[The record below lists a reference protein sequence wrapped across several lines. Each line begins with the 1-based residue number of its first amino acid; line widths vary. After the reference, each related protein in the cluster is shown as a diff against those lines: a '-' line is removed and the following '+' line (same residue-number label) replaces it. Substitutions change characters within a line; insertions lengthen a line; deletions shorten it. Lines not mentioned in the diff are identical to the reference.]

1 MTPLRFLVTVLLL
14 TSSTVLS
21 AQDRSYGRSVVA
33 TPFGIVATSEVEASQ
48 AGARMLERGGS
59 AIDAGIAANAVLGVM
74 EPMMNG
80 LGGDLFAIYYDAKT
94 GKLTGINASGW
105 APNGLTIEHLQGKDL
120 HAMPRVGIDSVTV
133 PGAVDGWAKLHGRF
147 GKLPWRELFEPAI
160 SVAGQGYAVPEIIDD
175 YWKISHKGLMTNPE
189 SRRVFLPGDQAP
201 ERGQLFRNP
210 DLARALTLI
219 ANEGETAFYKG
230 AIARAIL
237 KTSSEL
243 SGTMT
248 AADLAEYSAEWVEPI
263 SVNYR
268 GWTIYELPP
277 NGDGM
282 AALEML
288 NIMEQSKADPAGPY
302 SPGELHTRIEAMK
315 LAYADVKAYDG
326 DPRFNKIAAEQLLSK
341 SYAAQRASLID
352 PGRANCTIAPGA
364 LSRSDTTYFTVVD
377 REGNIL
383 SMIQS
388 NAGLFG
394 SEVTVDGMGFALQDR
409 GVAFSLDPKSPNA
422 LAGHKR
428 PFHTIIPAFM
438 QMGDRHIGFG
448 IMGGMNQPLAHAQF
462 VSNVVDYGMN
472 IQAALEEARF
482 TVTATLGCNIEIESR
497 VGTSTIDALT
507 KMGHLFEVRK
517 EYTANMG
524 RGNVVEHDTATGMN
538 LGASDPRGDGA
549 AIPEMPKRPT
559 STVKIPS
566 AVGPAR

>member
-147 GKLPWRELFEPAI
+147 GKLPWRELFQPAI

-189 SRRVFLPGDQAP
+189 SRRVFLPGDQAL

-326 DPRFNKIAAEQLLSK
+326 DPRFNKIPAEQLLSK
-341 SYAAQRASLID
+341 SYAAQRAALID

-549 AIPEMPKRPT
+549 AIPEMPKGPT
-559 STVKIPS
+559 STVKLPS

>member
-1 MTPLRFLVTVLLL
+1 MSLRLLVPVLLL
-14 TSSTVLS
+14 TSSLGLR
-21 AQDRSYGRSVVA
+21 AQDRSYGRSVVS

-48 AGARMLERGGS
+48 AGARMLEHGGS

-105 APNGLTIEHLQGKDL
+105 APKSLTIEHLKGKGLDQ
-120 HAMPRVGIDSVTV
+120 MPRFGIDSVTV

-147 GKLPWRELFEPAI
+147 GKLPWRDLFQPAI
-160 SVAGQGYAVPEIIDD
+160 FFAGNGYAVPEIMDD
-175 YWKISHKGLMTNPE
+175 DWKTSRKWLITNPE
-189 SRRVFLPGDQAP
+189 SRRVFLPGDKAP
-201 ERGQLFRNP
+201 ERGELFRNP
-210 DLARALTLI
+210 DLARALTLV
-219 ANEGETAFYKG
+219 ASEGETAFYKG
-230 AIARAIL
+230 AIAQAIL
-237 KTSSEL
+237 KTSAEL
-243 SGTMT
+243 GGTMT
-248 AADLAEYSAEWVEPI
+248 ASDLAEYSAEWVEPI
-263 SVNYR
+263 SVSYR

-277 NGDGM
+277 NGDGL

-288 NIMEQSKADPAGPY
+288 NIMEQSKPDPDGPY

-326 DPRFNKIAAEQLLSK
+326 DPRFNKIPAEELLSK
-341 SYAAQRASLID
+341 SYAAQRAHLID
-352 PGRANCTIAPGA
+352 PSRANCKVAPGA
-364 LSRSDTTYFTVVD
+364 LSKSDTTYFTVVD

-388 NAGLFG
+388 NYAAFG
-394 SEVTVDGMGFALQDR
+394 SDITVDGMGFVLHNR
-409 GVAFSLDPKSPNA
+409 GGAFSLDPTSPDA

-462 VSNVVDYGMN
+462 VSNMVDYGMN

-482 TVTATLGCNIEIESR
+482 TVTSTLGCNIQIESR
-497 VGTSTIDALT
+497 VGPSTIDALT
-507 KMGHLFEVRK
+507 KMGHVFEVHK
-517 EYTANMG
+517 EYTENMG
-524 RGNVVEHDTATGMN
+524 RGNAVEHDSATGMN
-538 LGASDPRGDGA
+538 FGASDPRGDGA
-549 AIPEMPKRPT
+549 AVPEMPSLR
-559 STVKIPS
+559 
-566 AVGPAR
+566 

>member
-1 MTPLRFLVTVLLL
+1 
-14 TSSTVLS
+14 
-21 AQDRSYGRSVVA
+21 
-33 TPFGIVATSEVEASQ
+33 
-48 AGARMLERGGS
+48 MLERGGS

-94 GKLTGINASGW
+94 GKLTGINASGG

-120 HAMPRVGIDSVTV
+120 HAMPRFGVDSVTV

-147 GKLPWRELFEPAI
+147 GKLPWRDLFQPAI
-160 SVAGQGYAVPEIIDD
+160 FFAGQGYAVPEIIDD
-175 YWKISHKGLMTNPE
+175 TWQTSRKGLMMNPE

-201 ERGQLFRNP
+201 EPGQLFRNP
-210 DLARALTLI
+210 DLAHALTLI

-230 AIARAIL
+230 AIAQAIL

-243 SGTMT
+243 GGTMT
-248 AADLAEYSAEWVEPI
+248 GSDLAEYSAEWVEPI

-268 GWTIYELPP
+268 GWTVYELPP

-326 DPRFNKIAAEQLLSK
+326 DPRFNKIPAEQLLSK
-341 SYAAQRASLID
+341 SYAAQRAALID
-352 PGRANCTIAPGA
+352 PGRANCTIALGA

-388 NAGLFG
+388 NYGAFG
-394 SEVTVDGMGFALQDR
+394 SDVTVDGMGFALQDR
-409 GVAFSLDPKSPNA
+409 GAAFSLDPKSLNA

-438 QMGDRHIGFG
+438 QKGDRHIGFG

-482 TVTATLGCNIEIESR
+482 TVAASLGCKIEIESR
-497 VGTSTIDALT
+497 VGSSTIDALT
-507 KMGHLFEVRK
+507 KMGHVFDVRK
-517 EYTANMG
+517 EYTAHMG
-524 RGNVVEHDTATGMN
+524 RGNVVEHDTAAGMN

-549 AIPEMPKRPT
+549 AIPEMPNGPT
-559 STVKIPS
+559 SMVKLPS
-566 AVGPAR
+566 VVGPAR

>member
-1 MTPLRFLVTVLLL
+1 MMPLRFLVTVLLL

-21 AQDRSYGRSVVA
+21 AQHRSYGRSVVA

-147 GKLPWRELFEPAI
+147 GKLPWRELFQPAI

-288 NIMEQSKADPAGPY
+288 NIMEQSKVDPAGPY

-326 DPRFNKIAAEQLLSK
+326 DPRFNKIPAEQLLSK
-341 SYAAQRASLID
+341 SYAAQRAALID

-394 SEVTVDGMGFALQDR
+394 SEVTVDGMGFRAARPRRRILARSKIAERARRPQAPVPHHHPGFHADGRPTHRLRHHGRNEPAARPCPVRVQCGRLRHEYPGRARRSSLHCHRNSGLQYRDR
-409 GVAFSLDPKSPNA
+409 
-422 LAGHKR
+422 
-428 PFHTIIPAFM
+428 I
-438 QMGDRHIGFG
+438 
-448 IMGGMNQPLAHAQF
+448 
-462 VSNVVDYGMN
+462 
-472 IQAALEEARF
+472 AR
-482 TVTATLGCNIEIESR
+482 
-497 VGTSTIDALT
+497 
-507 KMGHLFEVRK
+507 GHLNHRCAHEDGPSVRSTQGVHRK
-517 EYTANMG
+517 YG
-524 RGNVVEHDTATGMN
+524 SR
-538 LGASDPRGDGA
+538 
-549 AIPEMPKRPT
+549 KR
-559 STVKIPS
+559 
-566 AVGPAR
+566 R

>member
-1 MTPLRFLVTVLLL
+1 MTSLRFLVPVLLL
-14 TSSTVLS
+14 TFSTALS

-33 TPFGIVATSEVEASQ
+33 TPFGIVATSEVAASQ

-80 LGGDLFAIYYDAKT
+80 IGGDLFAIYYDAKT

-105 APNGLTIEHLQGKDL
+105 APKNLTIEHLQGKDL
-120 HAMPRVGIDSVTV
+120 HTMPISGIDSVTV

-147 GKLPWRELFEPAI
+147 GKLPWHDLFQPAI
-160 SVAGQGYAVPEIIDD
+160 FFAGQGYAVSEIMDD
-175 YWKISHKGLMTNPE
+175 TWKASRKGLMRTPE
-189 SRRVFLPGDQAP
+189 GRRVFLPGDQAP
-201 ERGQLFRNP
+201 ERGQLFRDP
-210 DLARALTLI
+210 DLAGALTLI
-219 ANEGETAFYKG
+219 ANQGESAFYKG
-230 AIARAIL
+230 PIAGAIL

-243 SGTMT
+243 GGTMT
-248 AADLAEYSAEWVEPI
+248 ASDLADYSAEWVDPI
-263 SVNYR
+263 SASYR

-277 NGDGM
+277 NGDGI

-288 NIMEQSKADPAGPY
+288 NIMEQSKPDPAGPY
-302 SPGELHTRIEAMK
+302 SPAELHTRIEAMK

-326 DPRFNKIAAEQLLSK
+326 DPHFSKIPAEQLLSK
-341 SYAAQRASLID
+341 SYAAQRAGLID
-352 PGRANCTIAPGA
+352 PARANCTVAPGA
-364 LSRSDTTYFTVVD
+364 LSHSDTTYFTVVD

-388 NAGLFG
+388 NYSAFG
-394 SEVTVDGMGFALQDR
+394 SNVTVDGMGFVLHNR
-409 GVAFSLDPKSPNA
+409 GGAFSLDPASPNA

-438 QMGDRHIGFG
+438 QKGDRHIGFG

-482 TVTATLGCNIEIESR
+482 TVTQTLGCNIEIESR
-497 VGTSTIDALT
+497 VGGSTIDALT

-517 EYTANMG
+517 EYTAHMG
-524 RGNVVEHDTATGMN
+524 RGNVVEHDTDTGMN
-538 LGASDPRGDGA
+538 LGASDPRADGA
-549 AIPEMPKRPT
+549 AIPEMPSAQT
-559 STVKIPS
+559 STVKP
-566 AVGPAR
+566 PAASGTAR

>member
-147 GKLPWRELFEPAI
+147 GKLPWRELFQPAI

-219 ANEGETAFYKG
+219 ANEGKTAFYKG
-230 AIARAIL
+230 VIARAIL

-268 GWTIYELPP
+268 GGQSTNRRPTATAWPHSRCSTSWSNPKPIPP
-277 NGDGM
+277 VPT
-282 AALEML
+282 A
-288 NIMEQSKADPAGPY
+288 
-302 SPGELHTRIEAMK
+302 
-315 LAYADVKAYDG
+315 
-326 DPRFNKIAAEQLLSK
+326 
-341 SYAAQRASLID
+341 RAS
-352 PGRANCTIAPGA
+352 CTHA
-364 LSRSDTTYFTVVD
+364 SR
-377 REGNIL
+377 
-383 SMIQS
+383 Q
-388 NAGLFG
+388 
-394 SEVTVDGMGFALQDR
+394 
-409 GVAFSLDPKSPNA
+409 
-422 LAGHKR
+422 
-428 PFHTIIPAFM
+428 
-438 QMGDRHIGFG
+438 
-448 IMGGMNQPLAHAQF
+448 
-462 VSNVVDYGMN
+462 
-472 IQAALEEARF
+472 
-482 TVTATLGCNIEIESR
+482 
-497 VGTSTIDALT
+497 
-507 KMGHLFEVRK
+507 
-517 EYTANMG
+517 
-524 RGNVVEHDTATGMN
+524 
-538 LGASDPRGDGA
+538 
-549 AIPEMPKRPT
+549 
-559 STVKIPS
+559 
-566 AVGPAR
+566 

>member
-1 MTPLRFLVTVLLL
+1 MSLRLLVPVLLL
-14 TSSTVLS
+14 TSSLGLM
-21 AQDRSYGRSVVA
+21 AQDRSYGRSVVS
-33 TPFGIVATSEVEASQ
+33 TPFGIVATSEVQASQ

-80 LGGDLFAIYYDAKT
+80 IGGDLFAIYYDAKT
-94 GKLTGINASGW
+94 GKLTAINASGW
-105 APNGLTIEHLQGKDL
+105 SPKGLTIEHLKGKSLDQ
-120 HAMPRVGIDSVTV
+120 MPRFGIDSVTV

-147 GKLPWRELFEPAI
+147 GKLPWRDLFQPSIFFARD
-160 SVAGQGYAVPEIIDD
+160 GYAVSEIMDGD
-175 YWKISHKGLMTNPE
+175 WKANRKYLLTNPE
-189 SRRVFLPGDQAP
+189 SRRVYLPGDQAP
-201 ERGQLFRNP
+201 EAGQLFKNP
-210 DLARALTLI
+210 DLAHALTLV

-230 AIARAIL
+230 GIAQAIL
-237 KTSSEL
+237 KTSAEL
-243 SGTMT
+243 GGTMT

-263 SVNYR
+263 SASYR

-288 NIMEQSKADPAGPY
+288 NIMEQSKADPDGPY

-315 LAYADVKAYDG
+315 LAYADVRAYDG
-326 DPRFNKIAAEQLLSK
+326 DPRFSKIPAEELLSK
-341 SYAAQRASLID
+341 KYAAQRAQLID
-352 PGRANCTIAPGA
+352 PSRANCNVAPGA
-364 LSRSDTTYFTVVD
+364 LSKTDTTYFTVVD

-388 NAGLFG
+388 NSSAFG
-394 SEVTVDGMGFALQDR
+394 ADVTVDGMGFVLQNR
-409 GVAFSLDPKSPNA
+409 GGAFSLDPKSPNA

-428 PFHTIIPAFM
+428 TFHTIIPAFM
-438 QMGDRHIGFG
+438 QKGDQHIGFG

-482 TVTATLGCNIEIESR
+482 TVTGTLGCKIQIESR

-507 KMGHLFEVRK
+507 KMGHVLDAHK
-517 EYTANMG
+517 EYSENMG
-524 RGNVVEHDTATGMN
+524 RGNVVEHDGATGIN
-538 LGASDPRGDGA
+538 SGASDPRGDGA
-549 AIPEMPKRPT
+549 AIPEMPSLK
-559 STVKIPS
+559 
-566 AVGPAR
+566 